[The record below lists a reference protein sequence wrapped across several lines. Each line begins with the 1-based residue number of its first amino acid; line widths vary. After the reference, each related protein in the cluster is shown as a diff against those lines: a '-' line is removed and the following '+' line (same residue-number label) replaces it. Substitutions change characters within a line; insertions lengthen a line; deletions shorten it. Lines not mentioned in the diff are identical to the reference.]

1 MIKRSLLLFL
11 FIISPVYAQETVNVT
26 RIINVYDGDT
36 FRVDINELSDI
47 VGKNIAIRI
56 NGIDTPEIK
65 GRCSKEN
72 KLAIRA
78 RDFTRTFLKKDSII
92 KLSNL
97 KRDKYFRLLADV
109 YVDGESLGLALLKNG
124 LAVKYSGK
132 RKSSWC

>member
-26 RIINVYDGDT
+26 RIISVYDGDT

-47 VGKNIAIRI
+47 VGKNIAIRV

>member
-11 FIISPVYAQETVNVT
+11 FIIPPVFAQENVNVT

-65 GRCSKEN
+65 GKCPKEN

-78 RDFTRTFLKKDSII
+78 RDFTRAFLKKDSII